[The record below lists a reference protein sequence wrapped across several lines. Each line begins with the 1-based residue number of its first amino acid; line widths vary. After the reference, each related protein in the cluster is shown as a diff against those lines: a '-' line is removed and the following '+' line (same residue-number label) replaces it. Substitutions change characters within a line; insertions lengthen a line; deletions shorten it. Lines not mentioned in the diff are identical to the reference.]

1 VDKNVKSLD
10 SKLTIPMDMAVEF
23 MTQVAKLE
31 GYQQDEAAKLA
42 SQQVK
47 GLAAMGQMFR
57 ITTLENNTIGT
68 SLQYA
73 NGQVTLNGEKMPLD
87 EFVGMFGLPSM
98 PQQEDSPETPDDPTA
113 PVEPAVPQQ

>member
-1 VDKNVKSLD
+1 
-10 SKLTIPMDMAVEF
+10 MAVEF

-31 GYQQDEAAKLA
+31 GYQQAEAEKLA
-42 SQQVK
+42 NQQVK

-57 ITTLENNTIGT
+57 ITTMENNTIGT

-87 EFVGMFGLPSM
+87 EFVGMFGLPALGQPGLGA
-98 PQQEDSPETPDDPTA
+98 PQA
-113 PVEPAVPQQ
+113 PAVPADPAAPAAPVVPQQ